1 MRHKRPIV
9 LFDFDGTIAD
19 TGEMV
24 LTSLLHVLK
33 HIRPGHYDRQDL
45 IDYLGLPLREQFLRL
60 MPEADPEP
68 LMQMYRTYQKTI
80 FATHLAP
87 VPGMQEVLEALH
99 AHAVPMGI
107 VTSRQRAS
115 TEHALDQLG
124 WTHFFQTI
132 VGFEDVAQHK
142 PHPEPLHTALMRLGE
157 RAIGPK
163 KSDGSAENDSKAS
176 ASFATANDRPPVYY
190 VGDQPVDALAAR
202 AAGVRSVLV
211 GWSIARPELLSGLEV
226 DVFLS
231 EPRALLSLLLKDT
244 PV

>member
-1 MRHKRPIV
+1 MRDKNPIV

-24 LTSLLHVLK
+24 LRSLLHVLK
-33 HIRPGHYDRQDL
+33 HIRPGQYDRQDL

-60 MPEADPEP
+60 VPEAEPEP
-68 LMQMYRTYQKTI
+68 LIDMYRAYQKTI

-115 TEHALDQLG
+115 TEHALEQLG
-124 WTHFFQTI
+124 WTHFFRTV
-132 VGFEDVAQHK
+132 VGFEDVGAHK
-142 PHPEPLHTALMRLGE
+142 PDPEPLHTALMRLSE
-157 RAIGPK
+157 ENQRPE
-163 KSDGSAENDSKAS
+163 KSDRSMERSSKTS
-176 ASFATANDRPPVYY
+176 VFMPDDRARVYY
-190 VGDQPVDALAAR
+190 VGDQPVDVQAAR
-202 AAGVRSVLV
+202 AAGVRAVLV
-211 GWSIARPELLSGLEV
+211 GWSIARPELLSDLEV

-231 EPRALLSLLLKDT
+231 EPQALLPLLLKDAS
-244 PV
+244 V